1 MKILVTGGYGFIGS
15 AFIRHIIR
23 NSNVSVINLDKLTY
37 AAMPAALEECSDNDR
52 YSFEKGD
59 ITDANTVKNIFKRHR
74 PDGIV
79 HLAAESH
86 VDRSIDGPASFIH
99 TNIVGSFVLLDVAR
113 AYWGELDAKKRK
125 RFRLHHI
132 STDEVYGSLSETAPA
147 FTEDTPYSP
156 RSPYSASKASADH
169 LMQAWHE
176 TYGLPVVMTN
186 CSNNYGPW
194 QFPEKLIPTVIY
206 NALNGNPLPVYGNG
220 SNIRDW
226 LYVEDHA
233 AAIWTVFE
241 SGISGE
247 RYNIGGNAE
256 WRNIEVVRLVCHIL
270 DELRPRNDGTSYSE
284 QITFVT
290 DRPGHD
296 KRYAVNCAKICRE
309 LGWSPSV
316 NFEKGLRKKIKWY
329 LENEAWWKKIHQ
341 TVYDGG
347 RQGLAVR

>member
-125 RFRLHHI
+125 RFRL
-132 STDEVYGSLSETAPA
+132 
-147 FTEDTPYSP
+147 
-156 RSPYSASKASADH
+156 
-169 LMQAWHE
+169 
-176 TYGLPVVMTN
+176 
-186 CSNNYGPW
+186 
-194 QFPEKLIPTVIY
+194 
-206 NALNGNPLPVYGNG
+206 
-220 SNIRDW
+220 
-226 LYVEDHA
+226 
-233 AAIWTVFE
+233 
-241 SGISGE
+241 
-247 RYNIGGNAE
+247 
-256 WRNIEVVRLVCHIL
+256 
-270 DELRPRNDGTSYSE
+270 
-284 QITFVT
+284 
-290 DRPGHD
+290 
-296 KRYAVNCAKICRE
+296 
-309 LGWSPSV
+309 
-316 NFEKGLRKKIKWY
+316 
-329 LENEAWWKKIHQ
+329 
-341 TVYDGG
+341 
-347 RQGLAVR
+347 